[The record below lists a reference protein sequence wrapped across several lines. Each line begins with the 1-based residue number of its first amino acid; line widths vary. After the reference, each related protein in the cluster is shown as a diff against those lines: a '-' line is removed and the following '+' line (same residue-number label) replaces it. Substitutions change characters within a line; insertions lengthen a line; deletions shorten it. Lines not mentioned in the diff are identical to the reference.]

1 MLFLIITVL
10 LMIYGS
16 VIEICRL
23 WDFS

>member
-1 MLFLIITVL
+1 
-10 LMIYGS
+10 MIYGS